1 MDDADTL
8 DIETAARLMRV
19 STKTFLRRVADGDYP
34 VRIPGLYPHRW
45 RRSDLAGAE
54 VGPRPAGRPR
64 SKRADKAK
72 PIGMTRVLNL
82 IGRIFPTPWVVYTT
96 TRFYHE
102 MAEGKWPQP
111 VRRAAGLRR
120 AEDRW
125 LESDI
130 RQRCILHADQ
140 WELEDQRNLVA
151 SLPFQAGIMRLKGEQ
166 EEAAKLEATRSV
178 EEERLRLM
186 EKSWVERKG
195 PLPVTDEGG
204 LAVVRR
210 RLEAMKTTSG
220 PFSTIVDV
228 PFIKDPGRSD

>member
-8 DIETAARLMRV
+8 DIETAARLMQV

-34 VRIPGLYPHRW
+34 ARIPGLYPHRW
-45 RRSDLAGAE
+45 RRADLVGAE
-54 VGPRPAGRPR
+54 VGPRKAGRPR
-64 SKRADKAK
+64 SERPETPKL
-72 PIGMTRVLNL
+72 IGPKRVLNL
-82 IGRIFPTPWVVYTT
+82 IGGMLPSAFVRYSTS
-96 TRFYHE
+96 RFYKE

-111 VRRAAGLRR
+111 VHRAAGLRM

-125 LESDI
+125 LESEI

-140 WELEDQRNLVA
+140 WELEHQRNLVA
-151 SLPFQAGIMRLKGEQ
+151 FLPLQAGIMRLKGE
-166 EEAAKLEATRSV
+166 EERAANLTANRPV

-186 EKSWVERKG
+186 EKAWVERKG

-204 LAVVRR
+204 VAVVRR
-210 RLEAMKTTSG
+210 ELEAMKNKSKAY
-220 PFSTIVDV
+220 STIVDV